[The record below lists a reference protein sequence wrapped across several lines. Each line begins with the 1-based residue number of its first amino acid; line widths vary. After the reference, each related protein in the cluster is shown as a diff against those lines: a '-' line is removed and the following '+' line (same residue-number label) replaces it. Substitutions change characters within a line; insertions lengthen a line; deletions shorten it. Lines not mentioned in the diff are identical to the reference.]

1 MKHFNCF
8 PPAAYLGVEAQQT
21 RGRVGCWCS
30 GWRLALC
37 GILHHTH
44 THTKYDTV
52 PLNCE
57 SDVSLACLKA
67 HRKLRRLMATLSVS
81 CTMLLQ
87 ALMLLS
93 NAAGAGLFFAVKVEQ
108 DASAAISCW
117 NGAP

>member
-1 MKHFNCF
+1 MKHFKCF
-8 PPAAYLGVEAQQT
+8 PPAAYLGAEAQQT

-30 GWRLALC
+30 GWCLALS
-37 GILHHTH
+37 GILHLTH
-44 THTKYDTV
+44 TQTHYKYDIV

-57 SDVSLACLKA
+57 SDLSPDKE
-67 HRKLRRLMATLSVS
+67 LRRLSAAS

-93 NAAGAGLFFAVKVEQ
+93 NAAGAGLFFAVKVEK

-117 NGAP
+117 NGAPRHSGR